1 MSKTAEIKRLDEI
14 IEGASKLPIEN
25 QEYILTT
32 IKGMLFTKQLLL
44 KQNQQLK
51 INYKIYFKNGVIKNE
66 SRKIS

>member
-1 MSKTAEIKRLDEI
+1 MSKTAEIKRLYEI
-14 IEGASKLPIEN
+14 VEGASKLPIEN

-51 INYKIYFKNGVIKNE
+51 INKNH
-66 SRKIS
+66 SA